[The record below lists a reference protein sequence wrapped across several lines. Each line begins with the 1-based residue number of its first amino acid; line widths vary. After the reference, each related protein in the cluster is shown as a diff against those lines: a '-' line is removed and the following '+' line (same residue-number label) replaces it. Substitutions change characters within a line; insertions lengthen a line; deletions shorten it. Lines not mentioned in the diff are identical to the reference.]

1 MWLIW
6 KTVPPHT
13 PLNAPPPL
21 SVSGVRNAAFASKN
35 KGQGGV
41 CPL

>member
-13 PLNAPPPL
+13 PPSTPPL
-21 SVSGVRNAAFASKN
+21 SVSDVRNAAFANKN